1 MTHRY
6 EINLVHKLNST
17 CKFTLDVYPDT
28 QVSATIPAI
37 DPDGIYTIKSRFSSY
52 QDLFKI
58 LAVNQVLKDFGVK
71 KRILYCPYILA
82 ARSDR
87 KFKSG
92 QSFDLKLVT
101 NVLNSCE
108 FDEIQIVDP
117 HSDVL
122 PALLNNSKVIDAFD
136 GFLSWI
142 SFHKFDWGN
151 RVLISPDAGA
161 YKKIF
166 HIAEKL
172 KLNVISG
179 NKVRTFESGKSS
191 TPFIEFHGDVKDRDC
206 VIIDDICDGGRTFI
220 NLGEQLKN
228 LGAETVTLCVTHG
241 IFSSGIE
248 LKNIDKIFTTNSF
261 KSFLETE
268 ISDKFQVINIF

>member
-1 MTHRY
+1 MKHY

-17 CKFTLDVYPDT
+17 CEFTIDVYPDT
-28 QVSATIPAI
+28 QVSATIPEI
-37 DPDGIYTIKSRFSSY
+37 DPEGIYTIKSRFSSY

-58 LAVNQVLKDFGVK
+58 LALNQVLKDARVK
-71 KRILYCPYILA
+71 SRMLFCPYILA
-82 ARSDR
+82 SRSDR

-101 NVLNSCE
+101 EILNGCE
-108 FDEIQIVDP
+108 FDEIKILDP

-122 PALLNNSKVIDAFD
+122 PALLDKCKIISAKD

-142 SFHKFDWGN
+142 LYDKFDWEDK
-151 RVLISPDAGA
+151 VLISPDAGA

-166 HIAEKL
+166 EVQKWL
-172 KLNVISG
+172 KIPLITGSKSHDGDDLVTEFAGDISG
-179 NKVRTFESGKSS
+179 K
-191 TPFIEFHGDVKDRDC
+191 DC
-206 VIIDDICDGGRTFI
+206 VIIDDICDGGRTFVQ
-220 NLGEQLKN
+220 LGKQLKD
-228 LGAETVTLCVTHG
+228 LGANTVTLMATHG
-241 IFSSGIE
+241 IFSKGIE
-248 LKNIDKIFTTNSF
+248 LENIDKIFTTNSF